1 MMAEVSVVLVTAGG
15 EEQASLL
22 AVKLVEEELAAC
34 VNIIPR
40 IRSVYRW
47 KNEVCV
53 EEEFLLVMKIRSSV
67 FAKLQAR
74 VRELHT
80 YEVPEIVRIPIA
92 EGVPDYLDWVRDN
105 SR

>member
-22 AVKLVEEELAAC
+22 AGKLVEEELAAC

-47 KNEVCV
+47 KNEVCD

-92 EGVPDYLDWVRDN
+92 EGAPDYLDWVRDN